1 MNISTL
7 SEIEESINQ
16 LPVDQQLRLIERVAQ
31 RIRGNIVGNDSI
43 ESQLAT
49 MASDPQI
56 QNELHEIEG
65 EFASAEADGLEKV

>member
-1 MNISTL
+1 MNQSTL

-31 RIRGNIVGNDSI
+31 RIRGSIVGKDSI
-43 ESQLAT
+43 EDRLAA

-56 QNELHEIEG
+56 QDELHKIG
-65 EFASAEADGLEKV
+65 AEFSSTETDGLEKV

>member
-31 RIRGNIVGNDSI
+31 RIRGSIAGNDSI
-43 ESQLAT
+43 EDHLT
-49 MASDPQI
+49 TIASDPQI
-56 QNELHEIEG
+56 QDELHKIEV
-65 EFASAEADGLEKV
+65 EFASTEADGLDRP

>member
-43 ESQLAT
+43 ESQLAA

-65 EFASAEADGLEKV
+65 EFASTEADGLEKV